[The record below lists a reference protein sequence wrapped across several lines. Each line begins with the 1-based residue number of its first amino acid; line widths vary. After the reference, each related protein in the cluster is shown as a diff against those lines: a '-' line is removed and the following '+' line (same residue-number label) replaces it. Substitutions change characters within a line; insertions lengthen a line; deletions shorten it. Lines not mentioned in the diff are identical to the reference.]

1 MKTQTKKLTAALC
14 LLVAF
19 AIAAPATQAQ
29 HLRAPRS
36 RSFDRLH
43 GQDKGYNLNEIKSF
57 VYKWFS
63 LFDRNAPTDEFIA
76 RTVDQGLEMAF
87 PERTLRSHNDFR
99 DWYGGI
105 LENIKKASHDVSDL
119 QVTQESPTQFA
130 VSLRVHWQATTTTGE
145 ELSMHVRQE
154 WTVIDDGGPSPRV
167 KRYIVIADQDT
178 DAPSQRTKRTQVI
191 CRHCQGKGFLH
202 GGPGMYKYTCPTC
215 KGQGYI
221 DGHASPPGSTDH

>member
-1 MKTQTKKLTAALC
+1 MKTQTMKAVAAIC

-19 AIAAPATQAQ
+19 AIAAPVTQAQ
-29 HLRAPRS
+29 HTRSPSS

-43 GQDKGYNLNEIKSF
+43 GQDQGYNVNEIKSF

-130 VSLRVHWQATTTTGE
+130 VSLRVHWQATTATGE

-167 KRYIVIADQDT
+167 KRYIVIVPQETQA
-178 DAPSQRTKRTQVI
+178 QRRERAHVVCTR
-191 CRHCQGKGFLH
+191 CQGKGFLH
-202 GGPGMYKYTCPTC
+202 VGPDMYKYTCPTC
-215 KGQGYI
+215 KGKGHI
-221 DGHASPPGSTDH
+221 EGHAGPPVSTDH